1 MPTIPTP
8 GTDADAA
15 ADDLA
20 LVRRMRQ
27 AVAALPDVP
36 PALEQRALALFP
48 APLRGALPA
57 LQQTAGSLLRQLAAL
72 LSFDSWATSSLAL
85 GMRSLRS
92 PTRHL
97 LFSAEGRDI
106 DLRIAPTAQAFALA
120 GQILGPDEAGRVHLQ
135 RLDEGGNAAAGA
147 AAQTGT
153 LDALGEFHLEGLVA
167 GRYRLT
173 LQLGGDEITLP
184 PLDVGEPPP

>member
-1 MPTIPTP
+1 MPTTPPPTAAEA
-8 GTDADAA
+8 GSADEEVF
-15 ADDLA
+15 
-20 LVRRMRQ
+20 VRRMRQ

-36 PALEQRALALFP
+36 PALEQRALALFTAARAASP
-48 APLRGALPA
+48 A
-57 LQQTAGSLLRQLAAL
+57 QQMAQAVQALLRPLTAWL
-72 LSFDSWATSSLAL
+72 TFDSWAASPLAL

-106 DLRIAPTAQAFALA
+106 DLRIVPSAEEFALA
-120 GQILGPDEAGRVHLQ
+120 GQILGPDESGQVHLL
-135 RLDEGGNAAAGA
+135 RLDDAAATPRTRA
-147 AAQTGT
+147 
-153 LDALGEFHLEGLVA
+153 LDDLGEFHLEGLAA

-184 PLDVGEPPP
+184 PIEVGEPPN